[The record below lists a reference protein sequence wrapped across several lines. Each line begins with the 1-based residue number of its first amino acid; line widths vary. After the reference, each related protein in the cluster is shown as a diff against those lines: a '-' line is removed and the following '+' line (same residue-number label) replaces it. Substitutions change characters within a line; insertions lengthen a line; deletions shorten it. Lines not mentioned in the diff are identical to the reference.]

1 MFQYIILAYP
11 MYIMYSTLCICIILK
26 YKVLNSLYTIHV
38 IQCIYHIQNI
48 FTYIYITQSYI
59 YIYIYDIYTYIY
71 IYICLIIQNTNTFW
85 TYHVIYYTIL
95 FNEYIYIYIIYF
107 TI

>member
-48 FTYIYITQSYI
+48 FTYIYNAII
-59 YIYIYDIYTYIY
+59 YIYMIFIHIY
-71 IYICLIIQNTNTFW
+71 IYMFDNTKYKYILDISCHIL
-85 TYHVIYYTIL
+85 YHFV
-95 FNEYIYIYIIYF
+95 
-107 TI
+107 